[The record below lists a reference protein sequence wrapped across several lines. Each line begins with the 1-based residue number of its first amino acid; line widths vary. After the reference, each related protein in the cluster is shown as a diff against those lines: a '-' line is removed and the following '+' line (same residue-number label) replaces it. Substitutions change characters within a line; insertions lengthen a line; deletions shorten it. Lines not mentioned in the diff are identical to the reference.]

1 MPLTAA
7 TIMAALS
14 GPNGGPGYGCFVPQE
29 DNELSYT
36 PEEQQVTTREISEL
50 VAGYGIHEQGP
61 GEDELHKL
69 VYIMKHK
76 NESWRATKMPY
87 VYAPFFVVER
97 ELFTSLLEENKTTK
111 NAWFEHTANDKEF
124 FNAAK
129 DYAARYGDTVFIFV
143 LLSKPNTRRHSYV
156 CLVRIEAN
164 RSFAPI
170 GDDGPPFMVIFDCTG
185 DEHKSTEQSKH
196 IIPWLDK
203 ELWNGERPKARHSPK
218 IFEDDKAKGTSC
230 DVQKALEA
238 IKWSTNGCLTYV
250 YCLIVR
256 LLNFTDDQVRMFGSE
271 HALYADF
278 HDWFTDVL
286 TLRVKYITT
295 RFLRMLTPLQ
305 CEQTQNLYAVVVNHE
320 KMDITTKLLS
330 LQQVT
335 EFKHKIN
342 SKVVLRTVTTKA
354 KPTKAKPTT
363 RWLCD
368 ETKFSHEG
376 VYILGFEQVGLA
388 NLKVLNDCAVI
399 DDKES
404 AQKEFWNLLSEIED
418 RPGVQVVT
426 KNGKV
431 VEGEGTERAF
441 VELQPNGT
449 FPADVKVSVDHEL
462 FRTAHSADIPCK
474 IVAYNAKADSYR
486 VILSTLLDHPLFVLD
501 VASDQLEQNFI
512 NEFWATL
519 EVPASMRVP
528 WTFTPPVV
536 FPQQQKG
543 DFGCIW
549 RGIAA
554 LLGHP
559 EALCLVWLQKIDRML
574 NWRKMGKKGCKYN
587 NSNNPNKPNN
597 PNNANNPIITLITL
611 GRSPTRI

>member
-7 TIMAALS
+7 TIMAALN
-14 GPNGGPGYGCFVPQE
+14 NGLPGYDCFVPKD
-29 DNELSYT
+29 DNEFSYT
-36 PEEQQVTTREISEL
+36 PGEQAVTTSNMYEL
-50 VAGYGIHEQGP
+50 VAGYGIHELGP
-61 GEDELHKL
+61 AEDELHKL

-76 NESWRATKMPY
+76 NDTWRESKMPY
-87 VYAPFFVVER
+87 VFAPFFVVER
-97 ELFTSLLEENKTTK
+97 NLFKSLLEEDKTDN
-111 NAWFEHTANDKEF
+111 NAWLEYAADDKEF

-129 DYAARYGDTVFIFV
+129 DYAAKNGDTVFIFV

-156 CLVRIEAN
+156 CLVRVDAE

-170 GDDGPPFMVIFDCTG
+170 GDDAPSFMVIFDATG
-185 DEHKSTEQSKH
+185 DEHKSTEQSKY
-196 IIPWLDK
+196 IIPWLDNQ
-203 ELWNGERPKARHSPK
+203 LCNGERPKARHSPK
-218 IFEDDKAKGTSC
+218 IFKDDKAKGTSC
-230 DVQKALEA
+230 NVQLALQT
-238 IKWSTNGCLTYV
+238 IKWSTNGCLAYV
-250 YCLIVR
+250 YCLIAR
-256 LLNFTDDQVRMFGSE
+256 LLNFTDDNVRLFGSE

-278 HDWFTDVL
+278 HNWFTDVL
-286 TLRVKYITT
+286 TLRVKYVTT
-295 RFLRMLTPLQ
+295 RLLRMLTPLRL
-305 CEQTQNLYAVVVNHE
+305 EPNKTLYAVVVNHE
-320 KMDITTKLLS
+320 NVDIKRKPLS

-335 EFKHKIN
+335 LFKHSSN
-342 SKVVLRTVTTKA
+342 SKIVLRTTNA
-354 KPTKAKPTT
+354 KPKSTT

-368 ETKFSHEG
+368 EYETKFAHKA
-376 VYILGFEQVGLA
+376 VYILGFGEVGIA
-388 NLKVLNDCAVI
+388 NLKILNDCSRIA
-399 DDKES
+399 DGKS
-404 AQKEFWNLLSEIED
+404 AQTQFWNLLSEIED
-418 RPGVQVVT
+418 RPGVLVVV
-426 KNGKV
+426 KEGKV

-559 EALCLVWLQKIDRML
+559 EALCFVWLQKIDRML
-574 NWRKMGKKGCKYN
+574 NWRMMGKKGCKYN
-587 NSNNPNKPNN
+587 NPNKPNKPNN
-597 PNNANNPIITLITL
+597 PNNANNPILTLIIL